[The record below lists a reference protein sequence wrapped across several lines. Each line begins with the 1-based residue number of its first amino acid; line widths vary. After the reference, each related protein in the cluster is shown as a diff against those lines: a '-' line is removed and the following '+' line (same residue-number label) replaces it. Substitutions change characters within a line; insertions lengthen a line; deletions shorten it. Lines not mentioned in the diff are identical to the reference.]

1 MARQNQFT
9 PHSKLVLC
17 MKYWT
22 IVFPGEFDQHVQET
36 WSEDQ
41 IIKAY
46 HKNWCDI
53 MIVSNKHDKI
63 SKEVFIDDWCVIHWA
78 EETDEFGKRIKNNE

>member
-1 MARQNQFT
+1 
-9 PHSKLVLC
+9 

-22 IVFPGEFDQHVQET
+22 IVFPGEFGQHVQET

-46 HKNWCDI
+46 YTYWSTK
-53 MIVSNKHDKI
+53 MIQNVEKI
-63 SKEVFIDDWCVIHWA
+63 GRAHV
-78 EETDEFGKRIKNNE
+78 

>member
-1 MARQNQFT
+1 
-9 PHSKLVLC
+9 

-22 IVFPGEFDQHVQET
+22 IVFPGEFGQHVQET

-46 HKNWCDI
+46 YTYWSTK
-53 MIVSNKHDKI
+53 MIQNVENADLSRENCI
-63 SKEVFIDDWCVIHWA
+63 ADWTVVHWA
-78 EETDEFGKRIKNNE
+78 QETDQWGTKV

>member
-1 MARQNQFT
+1 
-9 PHSKLVLC
+9 

-41 IIKAY
+41 IKK
-46 HKNWCDI
+46 HFGVDI
-53 MIVSNKHDKI
+53 QQL
-63 SKEVFIDDWCVIHWA
+63 
-78 EETDEFGKRIKNNE
+78 